1 MSIFSFFYGTFLR
14 QGVEQHHGLLA
25 SLAAYMCPGALC
37 TRMPIFIFFLFWSVM
52 RWQRV
57 PSVKRL
63 SVFLLFMAL
72 WRGWT
77 SQKESF
83 SLSSSGLQKKNHIFS
98 YCHCCCHMKFS
109 NLTISVLCDVFTY
122 FITFRWS
129 CCFSLGACL
138 RVPVASK
145 HTYRLEKW
153 PWTLPKK
160 KMSRRWWPSLRNRQR
175 CGFTA
180 RLNSFSVPIIG
191 IRFHCS
197 LEFF

>member
-1 MSIFSFFYGTFLR
+1 
-14 QGVEQHHGLLA
+14 
-25 SLAAYMCPGALC
+25 
-37 TRMPIFIFFLFWSVM
+37 
-52 RWQRV
+52 
-57 PSVKRL
+57 
-63 SVFLLFMAL
+63 MAL
-72 WRGWT
+72 LRGWT

>member
-1 MSIFSFFYGTFLR
+1 MASWPRWLPTCALGHCAPACLFLSSFFLNPAWDGKGCQETRDCQFSFPFMSF
-14 QGVEQHHGLLA
+14 VE
-25 SLAAYMCPGALC
+25 
-37 TRMPIFIFFLFWSVM
+37 
-52 RWQRV
+52 
-57 PSVKRL
+57 
-63 SVFLLFMAL
+63 
-72 WRGWT
+72 RGWA